1 MRGEFVDLT
10 GHRLYYYA
18 AGTRGAGE
26 PVIFL
31 HGFPS
36 SSHLWQEVVREMPGG
51 YRLVVLDLLG
61 FGRSD
66 RPLFRDRG
74 ELSVV
79 AHAGRVRELMVELR
93 IDTACLVGHG
103 MGGAVAQCFAL
114 TWPERVS
121 RLCLVNSVAFD
132 RWPRGAAPLGRA
144 LCSAPAIARALGAP
158 LLAGLVHGSLLHGF
172 ADRERGRHAL
182 DLYLRAFTGSLGVDA
197 LVAQLR
203 AMRDPYVPPLGT
215 RLGEIRQPT
224 AIVWGERDPFL
235 SRDLGERLRSAIPG
249 ATLDIIPGARHFS
262 PVDAPDKVAG
272 AIQRLLARRA

>member
-10 GHRLYYYA
+10 GRRLYYYA

-26 PVIFL
+26 PVIFV

-36 SSHLWQEVVREMPGG
+36 SSHLWQDVVREMPGG
-51 YRLVVLDLLG
+51 HRLVVLDLLG

-93 IDTACLVGHG
+93 IDAACLVGHG

-132 RWPRGAAPLGRA
+132 RWPRGAARLPRA
-144 LCSAPAIARALGAP
+144 LCAAPAIARALGAP
-158 LLAGLVHGSLLHGF
+158 LLAGLVHGSLLRGF

-182 DLYLRAFTGSLGVDA
+182 DLYLRAFTGSLGVEA

-203 AMRDPYVPPLGT
+203 AMRDAYVPPLGA
-215 RLGEIRQPT
+215 RLGELRQPT

-235 SRDLGERLRSAIPG
+235 SCELGERLRSAIPG
-249 ATLDIIPGARHFS
+249 ATLDVIPGARHFS

-272 AIQRLLARRA
+272 AIQRLLARGA